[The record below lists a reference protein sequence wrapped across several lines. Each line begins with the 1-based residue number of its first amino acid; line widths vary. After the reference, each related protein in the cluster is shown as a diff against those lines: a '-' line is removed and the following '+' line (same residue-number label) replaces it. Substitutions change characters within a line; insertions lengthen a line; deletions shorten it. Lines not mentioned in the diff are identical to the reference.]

1 MANNAQAAK
10 RRAMEV
16 EEEELPIPT
25 RIIKRPVPDRSKGDV
40 IEPSKGKKP
49 VNKDKNNTED
59 KDIITFEEEPEKGS
73 RRPLLKPDQPKPNK
87 GQKSEDKPL
96 RLTI

>member
-1 MANNAQAAK
+1 MANNVQAAK

-16 EEEELPIPT
+16 EEEELPIPI

-49 VNKDKNNTED
+49 VNKDKNDTED
-59 KDIITFEEEPEKGS
+59 EDMITFEEEPEKGS
-73 RRPLLKPDQPKPNK
+73 RGPPLKPDQPKPSK
-87 GQKSEDKPL
+87 EQKSEDKPL
-96 RLTI
+96 RLAI